1 MHPNKILVPV
11 DFSPA
16 SDAALAHALTVADA
30 CGAEVE
36 MLYVWAP
43 SEHEDEGA
51 SSGTI
56 FADTPAGK
64 AMEQRLSDAENSHP
78 AKLCG
83 RLEFGEPESVIAG
96 ILERERFDMVVVARV
111 KACVVAGAP
120 RKCKVIT
127 VPPGAPG
134 EPPDETEAA

>member
-43 SEHEDEGA
+43 REYDDA

-56 FADTPAGK
+56 FADTPAGGSSS
-64 AMEQRLSDAENSHP
+64 ASPRGSSPASWSASVSTWLSWR
-78 AKLCG
+78 G
-83 RLEFGEPESVIAG
+83 
-96 ILERERFDMVVVARV
+96 
-111 KACVVAGAP
+111 
-120 RKCKVIT
+120 
-127 VPPGAPG
+127 
-134 EPPDETEAA
+134 